1 MRVER
6 LALGREFAALFF
18 EENQE
23 FRRLLNRQAGRGV
36 FVGCGGRGGL
46 QLAERAILRFEH
58 RAAVIEHAALFRER
72 AQRVFDSLHPLVGRE
87 INIGR
92 ARRHI
97 EDRHLRR
104 TAAGNLQRLVEESGR
119 EILKSDFRRAGR
131 REIELGGAR
140 DDGAI
145 GVDGHRDDSRLSW
158 QQRSGEGDRGCAGEE
173 RGRERPEEGGAKFHG
188 LHGKRVRL
196 HGIN

>member
-46 QLAERAILRFEH
+46 QLAERAVLRFEH

-87 INIGR
+87 IHIGR

-104 TAAGNLQRLVEESGR
+104 TTAGNVQRLVEERGR
-119 EILKSDFRRAGR
+119 ELFKSDFHGAGR
-131 REIELGGAR
+131 REIERGGAR

-145 GVDGHRDDSRLSW
+145 GVDGHRGDGRRGWQRRGEDDR
-158 QQRSGEGDRGCAGEE
+158 RCAGEE